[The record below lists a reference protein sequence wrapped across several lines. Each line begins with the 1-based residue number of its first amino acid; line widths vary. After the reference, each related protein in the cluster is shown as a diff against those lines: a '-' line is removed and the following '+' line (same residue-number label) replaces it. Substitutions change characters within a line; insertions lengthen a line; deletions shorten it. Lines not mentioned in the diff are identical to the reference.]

1 MFDNIVALYC
11 ITDDLLKAIDHHDD
25 QRRELTDA
33 EIITTALIAALY
45 FGGNLESARTLMK
58 QSGLMP
64 KMLSKSRFCRRLHQ
78 VEELTISLFYQ
89 LGWVLKQANT
99 STQYL
104 LDSFPVELCENV
116 RISRCRLAQGEQ
128 YRGKCVAKRRYFYGV
143 KVHVITT
150 DSGLP
155 VEFAF
160 MPGRAND
167 VRGLDV
173 LAFEMP
179 SGSEVF
185 MDSGYT
191 DYVTEDAARET
202 DQVRF
207 SVCRKKNSKR
217 YDEPAERVYKTL
229 MRKRIETVF
238 SEITRKFPKRIHAVT
253 LKGFLM
259 KVSFFIIAFTLDRAF
274 I

>member
-1 MFDNIVALYC
+1 LFDNVVALYC
-11 ITDDLLKAIDHHDD
+11 ITDDLLKAIGHSDD
-25 QRRELTDA
+25 CRRELSDA
-33 EIITTALIAALY
+33 EVITTALTATLY
-45 FGGNLESARTLMK
+45 FGGNLETARAFMK
-58 QSGLMP
+58 QSGFMP
-64 KMLSKSRFCRRLHQ
+64 RMLSKSRLCRRLHKIEDLA
-78 VEELTISLFYQ
+78 VSLFHQ
-89 LGWVLKQANT
+89 MGWCFKQANA

-104 LDSFPVELCENV
+104 LDSFPVEVCDNI
-116 RISRCRLAQGEQ
+116 RIPRCHLAQGEKW
-128 YRGKCVAKRRYFYGV
+128 RGKCVAKRRYFYGV

-160 MPGRAND
+160 IPGRAAD

-173 LAFEMP
+173 LAMELP
-179 SGSEVF
+179 PGSEVF

-191 DYVTEDAARET
+191 DYSSEDAAGESDR
-202 DQVRF
+202 VRF

-217 YDEPAERVYKTL
+217 RDEPAEAHYKTM

-238 SEITRKFPKRIHAVT
+238 SEITRMFPKRIHAVT

-259 KVSFFIIAFTLDRAF
+259 KVSFFIISFTLDRAF